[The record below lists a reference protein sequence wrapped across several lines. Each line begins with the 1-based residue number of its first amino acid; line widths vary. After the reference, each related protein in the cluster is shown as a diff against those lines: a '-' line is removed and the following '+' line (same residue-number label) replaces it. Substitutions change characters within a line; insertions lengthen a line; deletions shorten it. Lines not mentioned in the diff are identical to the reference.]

1 MPSPRELHRAS
12 TYVMSTLMIV
22 IGVVLLVATL
32 ARGGGPVSKGVLLGA
47 LFAAAGCARLYLQ
60 MRTRND

>member
-1 MPSPRELHRAS
+1 
-12 TYVMSTLMIV
+12 MSTLMIV

-47 LFAAAGCARLYLQ
+47 LFAAAGGARLYLQQ